1 MQGQSVS
8 AVNGARGL
16 HGAASTARR
25 AGRAR
30 YRSVCRSYTGVTLTT
45 LTGPQRTS
53 SVAVS
58 GERLVSFFAFRAS
71 HRACCA
77 GLRRF
82 VRPRR
87 VPVASS
93 SRKLTLNLGSK
104 LGVYIDTPPLY
115 PNPIPHPVQWR
126 FFLRQTLLAA
136 AAAAGEHESA
146 FHLRQVCRVHGRGCL
161 KPTQ

>member
-1 MQGQSVS
+1 MT
-8 AVNGARGL
+8 AGAQDTYNNLVLCVCARARAHESRGL
-16 HGAASTARR
+16 KREHSEKPREGFD
-25 AGRAR
+25 
-30 YRSVCRSYTGVTLTT
+30 RSGGGEMT
-45 LTGPQRTS
+45 P
-53 SVAVS
+53 VS
-58 GERLVSFFAFRAS
+58 C
-71 HRACCA
+71 ACCA

-146 FHLRQVCRVHGRGCL
+146 FHLRQVCGVHGRGCL